1 MQQPVKTTIASTE
14 HGREEPGTSGHF
26 SSDREEDGAGLGEFL
41 EAFLKYKWLILA
53 AIVLGFGV
61 GYSNYFV
68 AKPRYEAVALIQ
80 IEQRSSGY
88 TGSVLESISQF
99 QPIFSNYSDLSAES
113 ATMKSRSLLSKVVD
127 ELNLDIL
134 AIPTYYPV
142 IGEAI
147 ARRYRSDAGVAKPWF
162 GQDAYAWGGEQIAVD
177 SFDVPDRWHG
187 TSFRLVAEAE
197 GGFRIYRGDDEIL
210 NGKVGERAAGSLD
223 AEPISIFVSYLKA
236 RPGTGFTVAR
246 RIERNVVDGLQAG
259 FSVKQDPPGSGI
271 LNARF
276 SAGDPVLA
284 AETLNAII
292 RAYQRQNLE
301 TKSEQ
306 AAKTLDYLERQLPTL
321 KERLDAAEEAYN
333 SFRLE
338 QGSIDIQQETKNVL
352 NGIVD
357 IDTKL
362 FGLSQQREELRQ
374 IYTEAHPR
382 VQAMDRTV
390 AQLTVKRAE
399 LEQKMGTLPTTQQIA
414 LSLSRDVDLNTRIY
428 RDLINT
434 IQQLR
439 IAKAGTVGNVKI
451 VDEALP
457 PKSAFEPQKRKLLA
471 GYTAGGLMLGLG
483 LAFLL
488 FKLRN
493 VVETAEEIERSLGL
507 PVYGTIAHCRQQKAF
522 AKALDRLK
530 GNQSRISRYLSR
542 GVRPDT
548 NDAMKPFV
556 VALEYPDDQVVESFR
571 SLRTS
576 LHFLLLE
583 SKNNVLLITGSKES
597 VGKSFVSLN
606 LAAVLAQSKKKVLL
620 IDADMRRGHLNRLLG
635 ISKDPGLSEYI
646 TGQTDLTDTIRST
659 QVDGLQFI
667 STGERPPNPSEL
679 LMAKTFSALL
689 ADASKTYDYVIV
701 DAPPALAVSDAG
713 VIGMVAGAT
722 LLVARAGQHH
732 ISELELTVKRL
743 TQSGANIRGF
753 VLNDVQKHHGYYRY
767 GYRYGYGYRYRYA
780 SNYTYRREA

>member
-1 MQQPVKTTIASTE
+1 MPQPVKMTTASTNQ
-14 HGREEPGTSGHF
+14 GREDPGPSGYYP
-26 SSDREEDGAGLGEFL
+26 SDRDEEGVGLVEYL
-41 EAFLKYKWLILA
+41 EAFLRYKWLILV

-61 GYSNYFV
+61 GYKNYFL
-68 AKPRYEAVALIQ
+68 AKPRYAAVALIQ

-88 TGSVLESISQF
+88 TGSILESMSQF
-99 QPIFSNYSDLSAES
+99 QPIFSGYSDLSAES
-113 ATMKSRSLLSKVVD
+113 ATMKSRTLLRTVVD

-134 AIPTYYPV
+134 ALPTYYPV

-147 ARRYRSDAGVAKPWF
+147 ARRYRSEAGVAKPWF
-162 GQDAYAWGGEQIAVD
+162 GQDAYAWGGEEILVD
-177 SFDVPDRWHG
+177 SFDVPDRWNG
-187 TSFRLVAEAE
+187 ASFRLVTEDE
-197 GGFRIYRGDDEIL
+197 GRFRLYRGDDEIL
-210 NGKVGERAAGSLD
+210 NGKVGERAEGSLD

-246 RIERNVVDGLQAG
+246 LSERNVVDGLQAR

-271 LNARF
+271 LETRF
-276 SAGDPVLA
+276 SAGDPVIA

-321 KERLDAAEEAYN
+321 KDRLDAAEEAYN

-338 QGSIDIQQETKNVL
+338 QGSIDIQHETKNVL

-357 IDTKL
+357 IDAKL
-362 FGLSQQREELRQ
+362 FGLSQERAELRQ
-374 IYTEAHPR
+374 MYTEAHPR
-382 VQAMDRTV
+382 VQAMDRTI
-390 AQLTVKRAE
+390 AQLTAKQDE

-457 PKSAFEPQKRKLLA
+457 PKSAFAPEKMKILA
-471 GYTAGGLMLGLG
+471 TYTGAGLALGLG

-488 FKLRN
+488 FKLRS

-507 PVYGTIAHCRQQKAF
+507 PVYGTIPHCSQQKAF
-522 AKALDRLK
+522 VKTLDRLK
-530 GNQSRISRYLSR
+530 GRRSRISRLFSR
-542 GVRPDT
+542 EVRPDT
-548 NDAMKPFV
+548 NNAMTPFV
-556 VALEYPDDQVVESFR
+556 VALEHPDDQVVETFR

-635 ISKDPGLSEYI
+635 ISKHPGLSEYI
-646 TGQTDLTDTIRST
+646 TGETELADTIRST
-659 QVDGLQFI
+659 PVEGMQFI

-679 LMAKTFSALL
+679 LMAKSFSALL
-689 ADASKTYDYVIV
+689 AEASKNYDYVIV

-780 SNYTYRREA
+780 SNYTYRRDA